1 MSRDAYSGGRRQRD
15 AEKAK
20 KKREKAER
28 KRRNKATGAGGV
40 PVASLEDL
48 QPAAVNTTNDEAI
61 ARSDEKPAPRR
72 GPAPRLFVGH
82 LSWAPT
88 SEGLRAFFEKQGEVL
103 DAIVMTDRDTGRSR
117 GFGFVTMVDKKA
129 AQAAIDKCD
138 GAPLDGRDIR
148 VNVATER

>member
-15 AEKAK
+15 LEKAK
-20 KKREKAER
+20 KRKEKAER
-28 KRRNKATGAGGV
+28 KRRNKAKKGGGV

-48 QPAAVNTTNDEAI
+48 QPAAVNTTNEEAI
-61 ARSDEKPAPRR
+61 AKSDEKPAPRR

-82 LSWAPT
+82 LSWDTT

-117 GFGFVTMVDKKA
+117 GFGFVTMADKKA
-129 AQAAIDKCD
+129 AQAAIDKLD
-138 GAPLDGRDIR
+138 GADLDGRQIR